1 MSGLSSRLLTPLA
14 LAVAGLSAVSAQAVY
29 VSPTGQGQALIYP
42 YYSARNVG
50 TSQNFVSVLSLS
62 NSTKAAKAVK
72 IHVRES
78 RHGRIVL
85 GFHVFLGAHDQWR
98 ASIYTQN
105 TNLGPVA
112 RLAALDNSCTY
123 PTLPADANGGKS
135 IDLRPFAY
143 TGDGAGDGLGRTREG
158 YVEIIELGDVADAD
172 LLTTVTS
179 PGAGQ
184 NAPCSESLL
193 TKVNDAGSAGRY
205 VTVGSGGLSG
215 NMQIFNINNGESY
228 SYSATA
234 LDGFSQVALF
244 EPSVSN
250 RPNLASVNPK
260 RATVFTPGND
270 FGDTKT
276 FDFGNSGRDADPVS
290 AVLMHQAVQSDF
302 IIDPELGAR
311 TDMILTFPTKH
322 MLADKVDA
330 VSRKPFQ
337 SVWAN
342 GKSADE
348 IRVDIF
354 DPQGNLYQPNV
365 NDLILPKPVT
375 VNYAANVISL
385 GAKNTPILGGVN
397 PLNIDASLNA
407 GMMAVGFPPRAA
419 NPEAHWLSAPVLGQN
434 MSSTIWGLPVVG
446 FRMSNANAGSL
457 TVGGSSVLANSTST
471 QALVQRNEITTP

>member
-50 TSQNFVSVLSLS
+50 TSQNFVSVLALT
-62 NSTKAAKAVK
+62 NSTNQAKAIK

-85 GFHVFLGAHDQWR
+85 GFNLFLAAHDQWR
-98 ASIYTQN
+98 ASIYSQ
-105 TNLGPVA
+105 GAYPK
-112 RLAALDNSCTY
+112 LAALDSSCTY
-123 PTLPADANGGKS
+123 PALPADANGGKS
-135 IDLRPFAY
+135 VDLRNSAY
-143 TGDGAGDGLGRTREG
+143 IGDGAGDGFPRAREG
-158 YVEIIELGDVADAD
+158 YVEIIEMGDVADAD

-179 PGAGQ
+179 PGTGQ

-215 NMQIFNINNGESY
+215 NMQIFNINSGESY
-228 SYSATA
+228 GYNATA

-250 RPNLASVNPK
+250 RPNLASANPK

-290 AVLMHQAVQSDF
+290 AVLMHEAVQSDF
-302 IIDPELGAR
+302 SIDPELGAR

-322 MLADKVDA
+322 LLADKTDA

-337 SVWAN
+337 SAWAN

-375 VNYAANVISL
+375 VNYATNVISV
-385 GAKNTPILGGVN
+385 GSNNMPILGGVN
-397 PLNIDASLNA
+397 PLNIDAGLNS
-407 GMMAVGFPPRAA
+407 GVMAVGFPPRAA

-434 MSSTIWGLPVVG
+434 MSPTIWGLPVIG
-446 FRMSNANAGSL
+446 LSMSNANAGSL
-457 TVGGSSVLANSTST
+457 TVGGSSVLANSSGT
-471 QALVQRNEITTP
+471 QALVQKNRITTP